1 MYFDMNK
8 VDSLKRFGCLG
19 ALAINVL
26 VWCVLVWVIVT
37 LCGCSQTRYV
47 PVESVRTEYKDREV
61 ERIIADTITSTRF
74 VWVKG
79 DTIVDIREKE
89 RIHRIEIH
97 DTCFIERHDSIAV
110 PYPVE
115 RKLTWWQQTKMDLGG
130 IAIGALAFAICS
142 AVFWLI
148 LKFRK

>member
-1 MYFDMNK
+1 M
-8 VDSLKRFGCLG
+8 GG
-19 ALAINVL
+19 IAINVL
-26 VWCVLVWVIVT
+26 AWVTLVCLIAA

-97 DTCFIERHDSIAV
+97 DTCFIEHRDSIAV

-115 RKLTWWQQTKMDLGG
+115 QKLTKWQQVKMDFGG
-130 IAIGALAFAICS
+130 MALGALALAICF
-142 AVFWLI
+142 AVLWLMK
-148 LKFRK
+148 KFRT